1 MIFPYLK
8 SRLFSSAEWFGTE
21 FASIFVPRNGITSCF
36 LFRWRVRNG
45 IRRKCFYFCSTEQN
59 SELFSLPRKD
69 SERNS
74 EGFLFR
80 GTAGIPSEITIC
92 FVCRKLPTL
101 SVGWMGRRRIRLFW
115 RTMEW
120 RGRSPSALEI
130 GIALIFLRT
139 SSQLKRYGEK
149 GQRSSL
155 NNLTVRA
162 RNKWRGSRWLSYS

>member
-1 MIFPYLK
+1 MLLFLFHGTEF
-8 SRLFSSAEWFGTE
+8 RVVFSSAEMFGRE
-21 FASIFVPRNGITSCF
+21 FREIDSIFVQRNGI
-36 LFRWRVRNG
+36 
-45 IRRKCFYFCSTEQN
+45 
-59 SELFSLPRKD
+59 P
-69 SERNS
+69 ERNS

-92 FVCRKLPTL
+92 FVCRKFPTL
-101 SVGWMGRRRIRLFW
+101 SVGWMGRRRIRLSW

-155 NNLTVRA
+155 NNLTVGA
-162 RNKWRGSRWLSYS
+162 RNKWRGSR